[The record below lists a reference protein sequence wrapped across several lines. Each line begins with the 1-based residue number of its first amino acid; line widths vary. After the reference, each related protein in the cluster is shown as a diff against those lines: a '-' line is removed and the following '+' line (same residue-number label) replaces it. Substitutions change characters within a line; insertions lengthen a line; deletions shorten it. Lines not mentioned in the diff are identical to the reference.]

1 MSMTLEERKAK
12 KYLWEHLRKEGY
24 PTYAKIF
31 YNFDFHFT
39 DNPNAVGFLDNK
51 DGSITLN
58 RELDVESCSVVIRH
72 EILHAYLQHHKRMIA
87 HLAKQRGLD
96 PDKLD
101 DLSLNELLRDI
112 YMDPDRLDNIAGD
125 YEISNRGYT
134 RKDKAAV
141 RRILINGRTVSGLV
155 TEDDHPDWT
164 DLSIE
169 EMYDKLNE
177 IRQTRVTRGFL
188 LDDTTF
194 VAPDGTV
201 YGIGDMPKTVSKF

>member
-1 MSMTLEERKAK
+1 MGMTLRDRAGKR
-12 KYLWEHLRKEGY
+12 YLWERLRQDGY

-31 YNFDFHFT
+31 YNFEFHFT
-39 DNPNAVGFLDNK
+39 DNPTSVGYLDVE

-58 RELDVESCSVVIRH
+58 SELDVESCSVVIRH
-72 EILHAYLQHHKRMIA
+72 EILHAYLQHNKRMIA
-87 HLAKQRGLD
+87 HLAKRLGLD

-101 DLSLNELLRDI
+101 DLSLNKIMDI
-112 YMDPDRLDNIAGD
+112 LYNDPERLANYAGD

-134 RKDKAAV
+134 KKDKEAV

-155 TEDDHPDWT
+155 TEDDHPDWV

-169 EMYDKLNE
+169 EMYDRLEE
-177 IRQTRVTRGFL
+177 IRQTRVTKGFL
-188 LDDTTF
+188 LDETTF

-201 YGIGDMPKTVSKF
+201 YGVGDMPSKMNI